1 MKPNIE
7 LIARI
12 CHETNR
18 AWCEAIGDHS
28 QKPWDQAEDWQ
39 RESAIAGVKFALRN
53 CLAPESAQH
62 DAWMADKLRAG
73 WRYGPVKDA
82 DKKEHPCILPFD
94 QLPPEQQAKDK
105 LFRGIV
111 YALSH

>member
-82 DKKEHPCILPFD
+82 DKKEHPAFCRSINSRRSSRRRTSCS
-94 QLPPEQQAKDK
+94 AGSST
-105 LFRGIV
+105 R
-111 YALSH
+111 